1 MPKYTVTQTITAFTS
16 YEVEAENGEIAESL
30 VELHGEEVDRRE
42 THTYPEGSIKWIDH
56 QQTEVIT
63 DREWTSL
70 ENAHLMSDLHAQ
82 GVHENN
88 PTFGCYDCWPWTH
101 GYGERVL
108 ELLMHFHSSVDWKWW
123 NSGGGIYGISGTDN
137 ARDRHY
143 FIGAADEPN
152 VGMDVTTLDGT
163 IVGSKNFGSLVELN
177 EDQMTTR
184 ISLSVGIDPSEKNGW
199 MPLTRKPGHQIIE

>member
-1 MPKYTVTQTITAFTS
+1 MPKYTVTQTITAFTA

-30 VELHGEEVDRRE
+30 VESYGEEVEHRE
-42 THTYPEGSIKWIDH
+42 TRTYPEGSIKWLDR
-56 QQTEVIT
+56 QNTEVFT

-70 ENAHLMSDLHAQ
+70 ELAHLMSDRHAQ
-82 GVHENN
+82 GVHEDD
-88 PTFGCYDCWPWTH
+88 PASGCYDCWPWTH

-108 ELLMHFHSSVDWKWW
+108 ELLSVFRSDLDWEWW
-123 NSGGGIYGISGTDN
+123 HSGGGIFGISGTDN

-184 ISLSVGIDPSEKNGW
+184 ILLSVGHGVNGW
-199 MPLTRKPGHQIIE
+199 RPTSRKPGHQIIE